1 MTNASKPAG
10 VPSMKDAFGAMMS
23 PDEFYKSF
31 KDQVESMTKMQQ
43 QMLGQMQDFWKGFDL
58 KGFDMKA
65 PDWKAP
71 DWKGFDWK
79 ALGIKGFE
87 MPAMPWD
94 LAKGGGDLKI
104 EDKDG
109 TIEILADFKGY
120 DPADIAVE
128 VSDDVV
134 TMQARKRAESRKAE
148 GGGKIES
155 EQVASA
161 QYAVRLASRVLLD
174 KATAKVTDGRL
185 LLVLPKAPS
194 EQRKVQRIPV
204 AAGKA

>member
-1 MTNASKPAG
+1 MTTSSKPTTL
-10 VPSMKDAFGAMMS
+10 PTMKEAFGAMMS

-31 KDQVESMTKMQQ
+31 KDQVDSMTKMHQ

-58 KGFDMKA
+58 KGS
-65 PDWKAP
+65 
-71 DWKGFDWK
+71 DWKGFDW
-79 ALGIKGFE
+79 KGFE

-94 LAKGGGDLKI
+94 FTKSGAGDLKI

-109 TIEILADFKGY
+109 TIEIVADFKGY

-134 TMQARKRAESRKAE
+134 TMQARKRSESKKAE
-148 GGGKIES
+148 GSGKVES

-161 QYAVRLASRVLLD
+161 QYAVRLASRVQLD
-174 KATAKVTDGRL
+174 KATAKVVDGRL
-185 LLVLPKAPS
+185 QLVLPKAPS
-194 EQRKVQRIPV
+194 EQRKAQRIPV
-204 AAGKA
+204 IAAKAA